1 MKAIDASTMVHRLL
15 EPGSATALQAG
26 TPQTAGALTLVPLF
40 HKGPALDYLLFAPAV
55 AKGLV
60 RVDEVGEGGSVPELV
75 IGNTAP
81 VPLLL
86 IEGEI
91 VIGLK
96 QNRTFTASILVPA
109 ETTMRVPVA
118 CVESGRWH
126 RSHVAAH
133 SDDHLLSPQVRR
145 MKSESVVREVRAH
158 GSYAADQGAV
168 WAGVEET
175 LAGHG
180 IASPTSA
187 YSDVNR
193 RQRQDIRTLL
203 AGIRPLRGQTGVV
216 AVLAGRPHCA
226 DVVDRPSTFR
236 RMWRRIAGSYAA
248 DALLLDIPDIAGTW
262 AITAAGVAAWLHAL
276 DAAETT
282 VHPAVGL
289 GSTVALTLAD
299 RTATALVAGGGVV
312 HLTAFAAGGGQ
323 TELPW

>member
-1 MKAIDASTMVHRLL
+1 M
-15 EPGSATALQAG
+15 
-26 TPQTAGALTLVPLF
+26 
-40 HKGPALDYLLFAPAV
+40 
-55 AKGLV
+55 
-60 RVDEVGEGGSVPELV
+60 
-75 IGNTAP
+75 
-81 VPLLL
+81 
-86 IEGEI
+86 
-91 VIGLK
+91 
-96 QNRTFTASILVPA
+96 LVPA
-109 ETTMRVPVA
+109 ETTMLVPVA
-118 CVESGRWH
+118 CVEAGRWH
-126 RSHVAAH
+126 RSHAAAR

-145 MKSESVVREVRAH
+145 VKSESVVRGMREH

-168 WAGVEET
+168 WAGVDET

-180 IASPTSA
+180 VASPTSA

-193 RQRQDIRTLL
+193 RQGRDIRTLL

-248 DALLLDIPDIAGTW
+248 DALLLDMASTGMV
-262 AITAAGVAAWLHAL
+262 TADDVAAWLHAL

-289 GSTVALTLAD
+289 GCTVALTLED

-312 HLTAFAAGGGQ
+312 HLTAFAAAGAQ